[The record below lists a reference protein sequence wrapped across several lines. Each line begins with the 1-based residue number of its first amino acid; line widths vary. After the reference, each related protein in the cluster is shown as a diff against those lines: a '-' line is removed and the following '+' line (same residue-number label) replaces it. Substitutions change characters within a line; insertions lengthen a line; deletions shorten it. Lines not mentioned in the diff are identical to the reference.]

1 MNGDFTANTD
11 AEIAVDFPPIASD
24 GRINSL
30 TPIPLSNAPSST
42 FTLPCFCA
50 SSHIFLA
57 FSATPS
63 PQLSIHLF
71 NLNSNSLAFLY
82 LPSILN
88 LSAVAFPAKK

>member
-11 AEIAVDFPPIASD
+11 AEIAADFPATASD
-24 GRINSL
+24 GLINSL
-30 TPIPLSNAPSST
+30 TPTPSNAPSST
-42 FTLPCFCA
+42 LTLPCFCA

-57 FSATPS
+57 FSAIS
-63 PQLSIHLF
+63 LPQLSIHLF
-71 NLNSNSLAFLY
+71 NLNSNSAAFLA

>member
-11 AEIAVDFPPIASD
+11 AEIAVDFPATPSE
-24 GRINSL
+24 GLINSFML
-30 TPIPLSNAPSST
+30 TPSNAPSSN

-57 FSATPS
+57 FSAIS
-63 PQLSIHLF
+63 LPQLSIHLF
-71 NLNSNSLAFLY
+71 NLNSNSDAFLA

>member
-11 AEIAVDFPPIASD
+11 AEIAVDFLATPSE
-24 GRINSL
+24 GFINSF
-30 TPIPLSNAPSST
+30 IPKPSNAPSST

-50 SSHIFLA
+50 SFHIFLA

-71 NLNSNSLAFLY
+71 NLNSNSDAFLT

>member
-11 AEIAVDFPPIASD
+11 AEIAVDFPPIAND
-24 GRINSL
+24 GFINSL

-42 FTLPCFCA
+42 LTLPCLCA

-57 FSATPS
+57 FSAIS
-63 PQLSIHLF
+63 LPQLSIPLF
-71 NLNSNSLAFLY
+71 SLNSNSDAFLA

-88 LSAVAFPAKK
+88 LSTVAFPAKK